1 MVGPGFGA
9 FNARGIQ
16 SMATKHTDSRPT
28 NINTRAKGKRTDS
41 GLNPGSFAAYLAD
54 APKSASFKEVAQA
67 YREGVDPADLPEM
80 LGRDTE

>member
-9 FNARGIQ
+9 FNGVSKLMSR
-16 SMATKHTDSRPT
+16 TESRPT
-28 NINTRAKGKRTDS
+28 NINHRAKGKRTDS

-67 YREGVDPADLPEM
+67 YRDGVDPADLPDI
-80 LGRDTE
+80 LGGDS